1 MVCESCVFVSGNNG
15 ILMTWR
21 VETLLR
27 RQWMQWLVSLG
38 SERWCFP
45 ERRSLLDT
53 FQCLLCVDTVKE
65 RYCSLLKFENEKENN
80 SKQYEDEDDHS

>member
-1 MVCESCVFVSGNNG
+1 MYEYCVFISGNNG

-38 SERWCFP
+38 SERRSFP
-45 ERRSLLDT
+45 ERRPLHDSL
-53 FQCLLCVDTVKE
+53 QCLLCVDTVKE
-65 RYCSLLKFENEKENN
+65 RYKSLLKFENEKEKN
-80 SKQYEDEDDHS
+80 SKQQEDEDDHS